1 MTKYIKWLRTISY
14 DFVMVLPNTIAVIT
28 SEIGRPQTY
37 SSVPYPEIIDY
48 IIGNK
53 NNVHDDVIK
62 WKHFPRYWP
71 FVRGIHRSP
80 LNSPQKGQWRGA
92 LMFSLIY
99 AWINAWL
106 NNREAGDLR
115 RHRAYYDVTVM
126 LTNIWRVKRIWA
138 TEHNNGDKSISCQS

>member
-1 MTKYIKWLRTISY
+1 MTKYIKWIRTIPY
-14 DFVMVLPNTIAVIT
+14 DFVMVLPNTIAVTT
-28 SEIGRPQTY
+28 SEIGRPLRY
-37 SSVPYPEIIDY
+37 SSVPYPGRIDY

-53 NNVHDDVIK
+53 DNVHDDVIK

-71 FVRGIHRSP
+71 FVRGIDRSP
-80 LNSPQKGQWRGA
+80 LNSTQKGQWRGA

-106 NNREAGDLR
+106 NNREAGGFR

-126 LTNIWRVKRIWA
+126 LTNIWRVKRIGA
-138 TEHNNGDKSISCQS
+138 TEHNNGDKSI